1 MAVLICVTWSHS
13 KAEFGLFFP
22 GFFTCNANFF
32 CKSGNLLFV
41 DNLFLFKLLTNLRKK
56 LLRRLASSFVARWL
70 TLLFAFIEEIIEAF
84 SSRTHHHAFAVLSKR
99 ASNNS
104 LWLAKRSTSAIIT
117 ACSLWRALWNERC
130 IHHNS
135 PITVKVNFVYWW
147 YLLAT
152 ADAISIFS
160 FGSIVWRTLGSDCVA
175 RIVKC
180 CGWSLWIA

>member
-22 GFFTCNANFF
+22 GFFTCNTDFF

-135 PITVKVNFVYWW
+135 
-147 YLLAT
+147 LAT